1 MSIRNSNWKV
11 VFPMIL
17 IFKMLVSCQAQA
29 PFEKINGISLVASR
43 DKITSRAIT
52 PILNVNANTVAVM
65 PFAFLE
71 NLSSP
76 ELRFNIERQW
86 YGERLEGA
94 RESIQLLQEAGL
106 EVMLKPQIWIRRG
119 EFTGDINMSTEREW
133 VLFEQLY
140 KDFILLYACLAEEEQ
155 IGYFSIGTELHGFV
169 KARPE
174 FWIAL
179 IAEIRTF
186 YSGKLTYAEN
196 WDKIEKV
203 PFWKSLDFIGV
214 DAYFP
219 LNNGK
224 SPSVTELRKAWAPH
238 KTAMKNLSEIAEKP
252 ILFTEY
258 GYRNIDFAAR
268 EPWDSSR
275 DLGANNNQLQADALE
290 ALYAE
295 FWFEPWFSGGF
306 LWKWHQDHKLAGGLE
321 NDQFTPQNKPA
332 ETIVKTFYGGAIRN

>member
-1 MSIRNSNWKV
+1 MRIRNTNWKFI
-11 VFPMIL
+11 FPMIL
-17 IFKMLVSCQAQA
+17 AFQVLTSCEAQA
-29 PFEKINGISLVASR
+29 PLEKINGISLVASR
-43 DKITSRAIT
+43 DTITAQSIT

-71 NLSSP
+71 GLSSP
-76 ELRFNIERQW
+76 ELRFNMERQW
-86 YGERLEGA
+86 YGERKEGA
-94 RESIQLLQEAGL
+94 RESIQLLQNAGL
-106 EVMLKPQIWIRRG
+106 EVMLKPQIWVRRG
-119 EFTGDINMSTEREW
+119 AFTGDIKMSSEQEW
-133 VLFEQLY
+133 TLFEQHY
-140 KDFILLYACLAEEEQ
+140 RDFIMLYACLAEEEQ
-155 IGYFSIGTELHGFV
+155 IGYFSMGTELHGFV
-169 KARPE
+169 EARAE
-174 FWIAL
+174 FWTDL
-179 IAEIRTF
+179 IAEIRTV

-224 SPSVTELRKAWAPH
+224 SPSVSELRKAWAPH
-238 KTAMKNLSEIAEKP
+238 KTAMKNLSQTVDKP

-275 DLGANNNQLQADALE
+275 DIGTNNNQLQADALE
-290 ALYAE
+290 ALFAE

-306 LWKWHQDHKLAGGLE
+306 LWKWHHDHELAGGLE
-321 NDQFTPQNKPA
+321 NNQFTPQNKPA
-332 ETIVKTFYGGAIRN
+332 ENIVKTFYGSLLRD